1 MATQVWDMKDLG
13 LQATAH
19 IVSAVEAQRDPLAR
33 LAAVS
38 GNFPALA
45 RWLSKQPV
53 DAALRDE
60 VGHNHRTVGAQ
71 EEAILVNGRVL
82 DTASP
87 SFNVFQL
94 LKDLGEET
102 PLIVRG
108 DGTTLQA
115 GVCCAWGVAH
125 VFALWCPAC
134 GVRACR
140 RRSTACRWTRG
151 PRRSCEPCLR
161 PVT

>member
-1 MATQVWDMKDLG
+1 MRVTSRCAWLCPRLCLCLAELLNCGVVATAGDTCVRVVEQVWDMKDLG

-19 IVSAVEAQRDPLAR
+19 IMAAVETQRDPLAR

-53 DAALRDE
+53 DDALRNE
-60 VGHNHRTVGAQ
+60 VGHNHRVVGAQ

-102 PLIVRG
+102 PLIVR
-108 DGTTLQA
+108 A
-115 GVCCAWGVAH
+115 APAH
-125 VFALWCPAC
+125 ARC
-134 GVRACR
+134 G
-140 RRSTACRWTRG
+140 
-151 PRRSCEPCLR
+151 
-161 PVT
+161 